1 MSRFLK
7 IEIGEKEY
15 SLGFPT
21 RKDAMRAEM
30 EGLDI
35 TNAGK
40 ILSLSETLFYAGL
53 LARNPLM
60 TREEA
65 NALLD
70 QYLAEGGELEEIT
83 QFLINE
89 YTAFI
94 KSPAGKKKK
103 KAKIVEM

>member
-1 MSRFLK
+1 MSKFIK
-7 IEIGEKEY
+7 IEVGDKEY

-21 RKDAMRAEM
+21 RKDAVRAEF

-40 ILSLSETLFYAGL
+40 VLSLSETLFYAGL
-53 LARNPLM
+53 LAKNPLM

-65 NALLD
+65 IEILE
-70 QYLAEGGELEEIT
+70 QYLTEGGEIEEIT

-94 KSPAGKKKK
+94 KSPDGKKKK

>member
-1 MSRFLK
+1 MSKFMK
-7 IEIGEKEY
+7 IEVGDKEY

-21 RKDAMRAEM
+21 RKDAVRAEI

-40 ILSLSETLFYAGL
+40 VLSLSETLFYAGL

-65 NALLD
+65 IEILE
-70 QYLAEGGELEEIT
+70 QYLAEGGEIEEIT
-83 QFLINE
+83 QFLISE

-94 KSPAGKKKK
+94 KSPDGKKKK